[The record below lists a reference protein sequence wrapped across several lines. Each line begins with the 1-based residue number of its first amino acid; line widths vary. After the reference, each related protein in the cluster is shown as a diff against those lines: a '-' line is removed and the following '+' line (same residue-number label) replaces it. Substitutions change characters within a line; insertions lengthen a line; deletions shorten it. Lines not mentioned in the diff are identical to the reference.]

1 VHQFFKLN
9 SEENKSICS
18 VCGIKLSGK
27 HSTNLFNE
35 WNNSGHSQVTQCE
48 EKRRIAIVSSLIKIV
63 TTDGKP
69 YIFLYSE
76 RFKEIMDP
84 IYNALGMNPVTSQN
98 LMNFVSVKDQFV
110 KENIRALVKGK
121 LVSL

>member
-1 VHQFFKLN
+1 
-9 SEENKSICS
+9 
-18 VCGIKLSGK
+18 
-27 HSTNLFNE
+27 
-35 WNNSGHSQVTQCE
+35 VTQCE

-76 RFKEIMDP
+76 RFKEIMNP

-98 LMNFVSVKDQFV
+98 LMNFVSVKEQFV